1 MVNLLSWRYRDP
13 GLALGELIGAR
24 DPGTRYTGIGGNVP
38 QTLVNQACLD
48 IMAGRAEVVLLAGAE
63 TWRTRKQQKA
73 NGIRPNWTSQD
84 ESVAVPPGA
93 EDAVDMS
100 SPAQDRIKLAL
111 PSHVYPLFEEALRVA
126 AGEAPDDHRRRIAE
140 LWARFNEV
148 AQHNPHAWSNRAY
161 SADEIGTAGPQNRM
175 ISWPYTK
182 LLNSNNMVDQ
192 GAALILTSVEKATY
206 LQIPSE
212 RWIFP
217 WSGTDAHDTYAVA
230 ERWEYHRSPAIRIGA
245 QRALELAG
253 LDAGDVDLID
263 IYSCFPSAVQVAAN
277 EIGVPIDD
285 PARPLT
291 VTGGLTFAGGPW
303 NNYVMHSIATM
314 TGLLRA
320 DPKRPGL
327 LYCGTEEGIYISF
340 DDGARWQ
347 NFQLNLPLVPV
358 TDLAVKNNNLIAATQ
373 GRSIWMIDDLS
384 VSRQHCR
391 VWRKRTEFV
400 VEDLGATNKTRVN
413 DAEIEEYSLRDKD
426 LITVGEV
433 VLKFLGANNPE
444 GAMLTALHDRAN
456 RDALTGVL
464 NRRAF
469 MAAMQRETQ
478 RSDRP
483 CTLALLDIDHFKS
496 INDKHGHPVG
506 DQVLKAVA
514 HELEDHV
521 RGSEVLARVGGEEF
535 ALLMPGVT
543 PAEAAPRVEAWRA
556 AIEALVVE
564 NAEKDNVRVP
574 VTASFGYAALD
585 AGGVESLYRRAD
597 HALYLSKQ
605 GGRNRATPAPG

>member
-1 MVNLLSWRYRDP
+1 MTATSLDPRTPVLVGYGQVNQHADPSAAVEPVALMAQAARAAADPRVLAAVDAIRVVNLLSWRYRDP

-148 AQHNPHAWSNRAY
+148 AQRNPHAWSNRAY

-277 EIGVPIDD
+277 EIGVPTDD

-314 TGLLRA
+314 AEQLAAAPGTRGLITANGGYLTKHAFGVYSATPPPGGFRWADVQDLVDREPTRA
-320 DPKRPGL
+320 EDADFAGV
-327 LYCGTEEGIYISF
+327 GTLESWTASF
-340 DDGARWQ
+340 DRDGRPDKA
-347 NFQLNLPLVPV
+347 F
-358 TDLAVKNNNLIAATQ
+358 LAV
-373 GRSIWMIDDLS
+373 R
-384 VSRQHCR
+384 
-391 VWRKRTEFV
+391 
-400 VEDLGATNKTRVN
+400 
-413 DAEIEEYSLRDKD
+413 
-426 LITVGEV
+426 
-433 VLKFLGANNPE
+433 
-444 GAMLTALHDRAN
+444 
-456 RDALTGVL
+456 
-464 NRRAF
+464 
-469 MAAMQRETQ
+469 
-478 RSDRP
+478 
-483 CTLALLDIDHFKS
+483 
-496 INDKHGHPVG
+496 
-506 DQVLKAVA
+506 
-514 HELEDHV
+514 
-521 RGSEVLARVGGEEF
+521 
-535 ALLMPGVT
+535 T
-543 PAEAAPRVEAWRA
+543 PAEARA
-556 AIEALVVE
+556 LAVITDPDGAAALIESADP
-564 NAEKDNVRVP
+564 AGAKVRVQP
-574 VTASFGYAALD
+574 DGSAELI
-585 AGGVESLYRRAD
+585 
-597 HALYLSKQ
+597 
-605 GGRNRATPAPG
+605 